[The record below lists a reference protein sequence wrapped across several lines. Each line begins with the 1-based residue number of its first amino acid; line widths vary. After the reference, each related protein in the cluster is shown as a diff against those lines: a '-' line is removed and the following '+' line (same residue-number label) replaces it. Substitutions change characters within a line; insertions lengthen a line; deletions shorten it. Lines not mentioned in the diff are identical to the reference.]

1 MKEYTG
7 HMWHDEEFTMAATQ
21 ESKVLMSGF
30 IDQAGGRV
38 VNAPGDAVL
47 AEFSSVVDAV
57 ACAMDIQRELAKRN
71 AQPATGRR
79 AEYRIGI
86 HLGDVIL
93 AEDGDIFGLAVIA
106 AVRIEG
112 LAEPGGIAISGAV
125 FEQIENKL
133 GLGFRDLGP
142 KELKGI
148 PRPMQVHQVQLEPLL
163 TAEQQPLSKSDPDLV
178 PPLRPSI
185 VVLPFKNLDG
195 GEEQDHFSHGLT
207 DELIFH
213 LSRVPDLFVI
223 NRTSSFSYQGRDVT
237 ARQVGEEMGV
247 LYVLEGGV
255 RIVEGNQIQV
265 TAHLVEA
272 ATARQ
277 IWVQRYLREMKNF
290 LNLQEEIANKILIHL
305 DIKLGAGE
313 QASDW
318 LWGLTNFKAYA
329 HFIRGRGLVS
339 NFNKE
344 DNEEGRKEFERV
356 IALDP
361 NFAAGHVGAGWAH
374 LMDAVWDWSSDPEES
389 LQKAHELAVRSLE
402 LQSQHPHANS
412 LQGVVML
419 YSNQHERALESCEKA
434 VSLQPNGSEV
444 NVVMAL
450 VLAYGGR
457 PKEAVELVRKAI
469 RHNPIYPLWYL
480 AVLGHAHQ
488 ADRNWG
494 EACTVYEKYLNLSG
508 YGIGTMFNLLM
519 VYHALGREEDARA
532 MAERVRSIKPK
543 ISWEKWVRQ
552 TMPFKDPADTE
563 FTIGLLAGAGLL

>member
-7 HMWHDEEFTMAATQ
+7 HMWHDEEYTMTATQ
-21 ESKVLMSGF
+21 EAKVLMSGF
-30 IDQAGGRV
+30 ISQAGGRV

-57 ACAMDIQRELAKRN
+57 ACAMDIQRELAKRS
-71 AQPATGRR
+71 AQPPTRRR
-79 AEYRIGI
+79 AEFRIGI

-106 AVRIEG
+106 AVRIES

-163 TAEQQPLSKSDPDLV
+163 PAGPQPLSKNDPDLV

-185 VVLPFKNLDG
+185 AVLPFKNLDG

-223 NRTSSFSYQGRDVT
+223 DRASSFSYQDREVT
-237 ARQVGEEMGV
+237 ARQVGKEMGV

-255 RIVEGNQIQV
+255 RVLKGNQIQV

-272 ATARQ
+272 ATSRQ
-277 IWVQRYLREMKNF
+277 IWAQRYVKEIADF

-305 DIKLGAGE
+305 DINLGAGE
-313 QASDW
+313 QAVNW

-339 NFNKE
+339 NFEKE

-356 IALDP
+356 IVLDP
-361 NFAAGHVGAGWAH
+361 KFAAGYVGAGWAH
-374 LMDAVWDWSSDPEES
+374 LMDSMLNWSPDTVES
-389 LQKAHELAVRSLE
+389 LQKAHEMAIRSLE
-402 LQSQHPHANS
+402 LQSQLPHANA

-419 YSNQHERALESCEKA
+419 YSHQHERALESCEKA
-434 VSLQPNGSEV
+434 VSLQPNGADV

-450 VLAYGGR
+450 VLTYGGR

-480 AVLGHAHQ
+480 PVLGHAYQ
-488 ADRNWG
+488 ADRNWE
-494 EACTVYEKYLNLSG
+494 EACLIYEKYLELIEFG
-508 YGIGTMFNLLM
+508 LGTMVNLVT
-519 VYHALGREEDARA
+519 VYYALGREEDAWA
-532 MAERVRSIKPK
+532 MAERVRPIEPK
-543 ISWEKWVRQ
+543 LSWEKWVRQ
-552 TMPFKDPADTE
+552 TMPFKNPADTE
-563 FTIGLLAGAGLL
+563 FTINLLKGAGLL